1 MSGGQIAL
9 VVFLLIVSTP
19 FVAVT
24 IINNLIKESR
34 IAKSLARHLIR
45 HAGKDGARATLD
57 ESIKDIGMRDYVYQG
72 DLAKLKI
79 LFAAVKLLDSAAK
92 EIEQEKE
99 SLLSNEVKRKAEK
112 EIERFCRKH
121 KL

>member
-24 IINNLIKESR
+24 INNLIKESR

-99 SLLSNEVKRKAEK
+99 SLLSNEVKPKGRKGN
-112 EIERFCRKH
+112 
-121 KL
+121 